1 MNPWS
6 LTYEGFDPAHEGLRE
21 ALCTLGN
28 GRFATRGAAPE
39 AKADAVHYPGTYVA
53 GCYDRLTSIIAGHEL
68 THEDMVNLPNWLP
81 LTFATPGSAWFS
93 PGTADLLRY
102 RQELDMRHAVLH
114 RLIRWRDPEGRITSL
129 RQRRLVSMADPCLVE
144 PGDDLHGRELVG
156 SSPRTL
162 RPGRARGQ
170 QGSGPLPR
178 TPRRPSDA
186 ARDGDP

>member
-39 AKADAVHYPGTYVA
+39 AEADAVHYPGTYVA

-114 RLIRWRDPEGRITSL
+114 RLIRWRDPEAGS
-129 RQRRLVSMADPCLVE
+129 RRC
-144 PGDDLHGRELVG
+144 G
-156 SSPRTL
+156 SAGWSPW
-162 RPGRARGQ
+162 P
-170 QGSGPLPR
+170 
-178 TPRRPSDA
+178 TPAWPAWRRPSRPRTGRVLSAYAPAWTGAWPTGEWPATANSA
-186 ARDGDP
+186 ATI